1 MKNDL
6 HNFAKNNNI
15 SIGYKLKSVIPT
27 NRCFLLSP
35 NREHR
40 QPTTNNDNSNRDPHS
55 VEEECVQKGNTID
68 IFLFAKAF

>member
-27 NRCFLLSP
+27 NRCFLLSRIA
-35 NREHR
+35 NIDNQ
-40 QPTTNNDNSNRDPHS
+40 QPTTTTATETHT
-55 VEEECVQKGNTID
+55 V
-68 IFLFAKAF
+68 